1 MNSSI
6 SAISSFGNGP
16 RIPTTTEMFVAS
28 SSNNDDCTDT
38 RRVGDCNLTNV
49 GLIISV
55 NSLIPAMTI
64 HHQLGGVDN
73 IGVSADSICW
83 SKSIRFIKSHL
94 HTLHIQSQLVINYG
108 HYDLIS
114 ANKVICYC
122 ICLIQLYM

>member
-6 SAISSFGNGP
+6 PAISSFGNGP

-83 SKSIRFIKSHL
+83 NKSICFIKSHL
-94 HTLHIQSQLVINYG
+94 HTFPIQSQRVVNCGHCAFISVIK
-108 HYDLIS
+108 LFCCR
-114 ANKVICYC
+114 KC
-122 ICLIQLYM
+122 